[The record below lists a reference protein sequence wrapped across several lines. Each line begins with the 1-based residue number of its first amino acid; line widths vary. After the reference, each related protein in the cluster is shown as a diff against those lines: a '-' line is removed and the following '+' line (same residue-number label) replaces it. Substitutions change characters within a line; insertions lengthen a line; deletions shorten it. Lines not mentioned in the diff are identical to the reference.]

1 MEGIDFITD
10 SKGKKTK
17 VIIDLEEF
25 PDNFEDAFD
34 MITYYLHKD
43 DPRES
48 LEEVKSRLISAGK
61 IIK

>member
-1 MEGIDFITD
+1 M
-10 SKGKKTK
+10 
-17 VIIDLEEF
+17 VIDLEGF

-48 LEEVKSRLISAGK
+48 LEEVRSKLISKGK
-61 IIK
+61 LLKKHD